1 MIGSRPLAAATFV
14 LCLASGSRADP
25 GLAEAEWQ
33 PGSSNV
39 EPASEAAPE
48 PRDESSLDPARR
60 ALDTAVAV
68 GPGALV
74 HGAGHVAAGRSDTG
88 RRLALTQAAGLGTM
102 VGGLAGLAVTG
113 ASRYLVGPL
122 ALAVIAG
129 GGLFFLPWAADVY
142 GTVAY
147 PEGSGAAPRYAPLLV
162 SELGH
167 RYVYDPQFRY
177 RHFLVESVD
186 LRLSAF
192 RLAASGWF
200 ALDDE
205 HARVRVLG
213 GYRLSGPRP
222 TEAAADG
229 SFVDLEA
236 ALTQHRFDSDG
247 FRVTTGEESLNAR
260 RDLARWDAALTG
272 SFVEGGFGLGLQR
285 FEYRVPGMEIEPD
298 INDLLLARFAFGFYL
313 GRGESSGEAQLFYD
327 HRHDDYAAGLK
338 LPGLGSGV
346 AGHLGFDARWF
357 WGHWGLRAEGQV
369 GSAWVGGA
377 SFLFRQG
384 VR

>member
-1 MIGSRPLAAATFV
+1 MIRSRSLAAATFV

-60 ALDTAVAV
+60 ALNTAVAV

-74 HGAGHVAAGRSDTG
+74 HGAGHVAAGRGDTG

-147 PEGSGAAPRYAPLLV
+147 PEGSGAAPRHAPLLV

-177 RHFLVESVD
+177 RHLLVEGVD

-205 HARVRVLG
+205 NARVRVLG

-222 TEAAADG
+222 AEAAADG

-247 FRVTTGEESLNAR
+247 FRVTTGEVSLSAR
-260 RDLARWDAALTG
+260 RDLASWDAALTG

-285 FEYRVPGMEIEPD
+285 FEYRVPGMAIEPD
-298 INDLLLARFAFGFYL
+298 IDDLLLARFAFGFYL

-357 WGHWGLRAEGQV
+357 WGQWGLRAEGQV